1 MKRVTVD
8 MAAQATGLFDVH
20 RFRQHTKKERE
31 SAWHAFRALGVGGS
45 DMSTILGLNPYSTP
59 YDLWLEKTNRQQPE
73 DISGKWAIVKGNA
86 LEVELR
92 RRFRQLHPEYQV
104 IDGTD
109 ISLVSKQHPLM
120 HASLDGF
127 VYDEESDSWGILEI
141 KTANANRGRTDWHD
155 ETGELVAP
163 QYYMAQVTHYMA
175 VTGFTWGVFY
185 ADIGESEP
193 VEVRFE
199 RDEDDIHAVIKAAE
213 DFWGFV
219 TRDEMPTLTGADV
232 AKAYPEPSEG
242 IEDMSDSTDLRRLMA
257 DYQQTTADLS
267 ALKQHK
273 EELQDCILPYI
284 GDHEGVR
291 CGNMQATYK
300 HSTRKGYTRVVQPW
314 EGHLPIH
321 RNQTEEN
328 QVKENRYGTVSDTGA
343 ERADAGHEPAAPD
356 EAAAREELASHRG
369 GHAAGDEREA
379 PLPDVREHHQPRTP
393 AGQLLGRIG
402 VVMLHA
408 LHEPRSGTVERER
421 ARHGLHPAI
430 R

>member
-1 MKRVTVD
+1 MSRMTIDKARRSTD
-8 MAAQATGLFDVH
+8 MFSLRRFGGAGTTKESRH
-20 RFRQHTKKERE
+20 R
-31 SAWHAFRALGVGGS
+31 AWLAFRTEGVGGS
-45 DMSTILGLNPYSTP
+45 DMSTILGLNTYTTP
-59 YDLWLEKTNRQQPE
+59 YELWLEKTGRQKPE
-73 DISGKWAIVKGNA
+73 DISGRWAIIKGNA

-109 ISLVSKQHPLM
+109 ISLVSISHPVM

-127 VYDEESDSWGILEI
+127 IYDEASDSWGILEI

-155 ETGELVAP
+155 DMGELIAP
-163 QYYMAQVTHYMA
+163 DYYMAQVTHYMA
-175 VTGFTWGVFY
+175 VTGFRWGYVY

-193 VEVRFE
+193 VEIRFE
-199 RDEDDIHAVIKAAE
+199 RDEDDVNAVITAAE

-219 TRDEMPTLTGADV
+219 ARDEMPRLTGQDV
-232 AKAYPEPSEG
+232 AKAYPDPAEG
-242 IEDMSDSTDLRRLMA
+242 IEDMTGDSDLQDVMDSYRQVIA
-257 DYQQTTADLS
+257 DEK
-267 ALKQHK
+267 ALKARK
-273 EELQDCILPYI
+273 EELQDCILVYV

-291 CGNMQATYK
+291 CGNLQATYK
-300 HSTRKGYTRVVQPW
+300 TSSRKGYTRVVEPW
-314 EGHLPIH
+314 EGRTFRFSEI
-321 RNQTEEN
+321 
-328 QVKENRYGTVSDTGA
+328 KERRTDYGTVSDTGA

>member
-219 TRDEMPTLTGADV
+219 TRDEMPALTGADV

-267 ALKQHK
+267 ALKQLLK
-273 EELQDCILPYI
+273 RNPLPRWCRVCGQRFEYTM
-284 GDHEGVR
+284 GDHISCSSEFSIAET
-291 CGNMQATYK
+291 MDTLK
-300 HSTRKGYTRVVQPW
+300 SMFPTEQPNF
-314 EGHLPIH
+314 ETI
-321 RNQTEEN
+321 
-328 QVKENRYGTVSDTGA
+328 A
-343 ERADAGHEPAAPD
+343 I
-356 EAAAREELASHRG
+356 EAA
-369 GHAAGDEREA
+369 
-379 PLPDVREHHQPRTP
+379 
-393 AGQLLGRIG
+393 
-402 VVMLHA
+402 
-408 LHEPRSGTVERER
+408 HEDGEQN
-421 ARHGLHPAI
+421 G
-430 R
+430 

>member
-8 MAAQATGLFDVH
+8 MAAKATGLFDVH

-73 DISGKWAIVKGNA
+73 DISGKWAIIKGNA

-92 RRFRQLHPEYQV
+92 RRFRQLHQEYQV

-127 VYDEESDSWGILEI
+127 LYDSESDSFGVLEI

-219 TRDEMPTLTGADV
+219 TRGEMPALTGADV

-242 IEDMSDSTDLRRLMA
+242 IEDMAKKTVIRRAFPYLPVSVEARDAAASDDQTP
-257 DYQQTTADLS
+257 DYSDVFRPLPTVTADDSPVDVSVDEPEEPEQPQPSPVEAKRSEMIRRFQTLGVAS
-267 ALKQHK
+267 DAEACETISKILNREVKSSDELGEAELDKVIGQLK
-273 EELQDCILPYI
+273 
-284 GDHEGVR
+284 
-291 CGNMQATYK
+291 A
-300 HSTRKGYTRVVQPW
+300 S
-314 EGHLPIH
+314 
-321 RNQTEEN
+321 
-328 QVKENRYGTVSDTGA
+328 VKEG
-343 ERADAGHEPAAPD
+343 E
-356 EAAAREELASHRG
+356 
-369 GHAAGDEREA
+369 
-379 PLPDVREHHQPRTP
+379 
-393 AGQLLGRIG
+393 
-402 VVMLHA
+402 
-408 LHEPRSGTVERER
+408 
-421 ARHGLHPAI
+421 
-430 R
+430 

>member
-73 DISGKWAIVKGNA
+73 DISGKWAIIKGNA

-127 VYDEESDSWGILEI
+127 IYDPESDSFGVLEI

-155 ETGELVAP
+155 ETGELIAP
-163 QYYMAQVTHYMA
+163 DYYLAQVTHYMA
-175 VTGFTWGVFY
+175 VTGFAWGVFY

-193 VEVRFE
+193 VEVQFE

-219 TRDEMPTLTGADV
+219 TRGLPLG
-232 AKAYPEPSEG
+232 PESGPDDG
-242 IEDMSDSTDLRRLMA
+242 
-257 DYQQTTADLS
+257 
-267 ALKQHK
+267 
-273 EELQDCILPYI
+273 QD
-284 GDHEGVR
+284 
-291 CGNMQATYK
+291 
-300 HSTRKGYTRVVQPW
+300 
-314 EGHLPIH
+314 
-321 RNQTEEN
+321 
-328 QVKENRYGTVSDTGA
+328 
-343 ERADAGHEPAAPD
+343 
-356 EAAAREELASHRG
+356 
-369 GHAAGDEREA
+369 
-379 PLPDVREHHQPRTP
+379 
-393 AGQLLGRIG
+393 
-402 VVMLHA
+402 
-408 LHEPRSGTVERER
+408 
-421 ARHGLHPAI
+421 
-430 R
+430 

>member
-1 MKRVTVD
+1 MSRMTIDKARRSTD
-8 MAAQATGLFDVH
+8 MFSLRRFGGAGTTKESRHQAWLS
-20 RFRQHTKKERE
+20 FRTE
-31 SAWHAFRALGVGGS
+31 GVGGS
-45 DMSTILGLNPYSTP
+45 DMSTILGFNTYKTP
-59 YDLWLEKTNRQQPE
+59 YELWLEKTGRQEPE
-73 DISGKWAIVKGNA
+73 DISGRWAIIKGNA

-92 RRFRQLHPEYQV
+92 RRFRQLHPEFQV

-109 ISLVSKQHPLM
+109 ISLVSDAHPVM

-127 VYDEESDSWGILEI
+127 IYDEASDSWGILEI
-141 KTANANRGRTDWHD
+141 KTANANRGRTDWHND
-155 ETGELVAP
+155 EGELIAP
-163 QYYMAQVTHYMA
+163 DYYMAQVTHYMA

-267 ALKQHK
+267 ALKQRK

-314 EGHLPIH
+314 EG
-321 RNQTEEN
+321 RTFRFTEI
-328 QVKENRYGTVSDTGA
+328 KPKKTK
-343 ERADAGHEPAAPD
+343 
-356 EAAAREELASHRG
+356 
-369 GHAAGDEREA
+369 
-379 PLPDVREHHQPRTP
+379 
-393 AGQLLGRIG
+393 
-402 VVMLHA
+402 
-408 LHEPRSGTVERER
+408 
-421 ARHGLHPAI
+421 
-430 R
+430 

>member
-92 RRFRQLHPEYQV
+92 RRFRQMHPEWTV

-155 ETGELVAP
+155 ETGELIAP
-163 QYYMAQVTHYMA
+163 DYYLAQVTHYMA
-175 VTGFTWGVFY
+175 VTGFRWGYFY
-185 ADIGESEP
+185 ADIGE
-193 VEVRFE
+193 
-199 RDEDDIHAVIKAAE
+199 A
-213 DFWGFV
+213 
-219 TRDEMPTLTGADV
+219 
-232 AKAYPEPSEG
+232 EPSPVDVKRAEMIRRFQALG
-242 IEDMSDSTDLRRLMA
+242 VASDAEACETITKILNREVKASDELTEAELDKVLG
-257 DYQQTTADLS
+257 Q
-267 ALKQHK
+267 LK
-273 EELQDCILPYI
+273 
-284 GDHEGVR
+284 
-291 CGNMQATYK
+291 A
-300 HSTRKGYTRVVQPW
+300 S
-314 EGHLPIH
+314 
-321 RNQTEEN
+321 
-328 QVKENRYGTVSDTGA
+328 VKEG
-343 ERADAGHEPAAPD
+343 E
-356 EAAAREELASHRG
+356 
-369 GHAAGDEREA
+369 
-379 PLPDVREHHQPRTP
+379 
-393 AGQLLGRIG
+393 
-402 VVMLHA
+402 
-408 LHEPRSGTVERER
+408 
-421 ARHGLHPAI
+421 
-430 R
+430 

>member
-20 RFRQHTKKERE
+20 RFCQRTKAERE

-92 RRFRQLHPEYQV
+92 RRFRKLHPEYQV

-127 VYDEESDSWGILEI
+127 VYDEASDSWGILEI

-232 AKAYPEPSEG
+232 AKAYPEPSKG

-267 ALKQHK
+267 EAELDKVLGELK
-273 EELQDCILPYI
+273 
-284 GDHEGVR
+284 
-291 CGNMQATYK
+291 A
-300 HSTRKGYTRVVQPW
+300 S
-314 EGHLPIH
+314 
-321 RNQTEEN
+321 
-328 QVKENRYGTVSDTGA
+328 VKEGK
-343 ERADAGHEPAAPD
+343 
-356 EAAAREELASHRG
+356 
-369 GHAAGDEREA
+369 
-379 PLPDVREHHQPRTP
+379 
-393 AGQLLGRIG
+393 
-402 VVMLHA
+402 
-408 LHEPRSGTVERER
+408 
-421 ARHGLHPAI
+421 
-430 R
+430 

>member
-20 RFRQHTKKERE
+20 RFRQRTKKERE

-73 DISGKWAIVKGNA
+73 DISGKWAIIKGNA

-127 VYDEESDSWGILEI
+127 VYDEASDSWGILEI

-163 QYYMAQVTHYMA
+163 MYYMAQVTHYMA

-199 RDEDDIHAVIKAAE
+199 RDEDDIHAVIQSRRGLL
-213 DFWGFV
+213 GFRHPRRNARPHRRGRGKGV
-219 TRDEMPTLTGADV
+219 PGAF
-232 AKAYPEPSEG
+232 G
-242 IEDMSDSTDLRRLMA
+242 
-257 DYQQTTADLS
+257 
-267 ALKQHK
+267 
-273 EELQDCILPYI
+273 
-284 GDHEGVR
+284 
-291 CGNMQATYK
+291 
-300 HSTRKGYTRVVQPW
+300 
-314 EGHLPIH
+314 GH
-321 RNQTEEN
+321 R
-328 QVKENRYGTVSDTGA
+328 
-343 ERADAGHEPAAPD
+343 GHE
-356 EAAAREELASHRG
+356 RQH
-369 GHAAGDEREA
+369 
-379 PLPDVREHHQPRTP
+379 
-393 AGQLLGRIG
+393 
-402 VVMLHA
+402 
-408 LHEPRSGTVERER
+408 
-421 ARHGLHPAI
+421 
-430 R
+430 

>member
-8 MAAQATGLFDVH
+8 MAAKATGLFDVH
-20 RFRQHTKKERE
+20 RFRQRTKTDRE
-31 SAWHAFRALGVGGS
+31 SAWRKFRALGVGGS

-109 ISLVSKQHPLM
+109 ISLVSKEHPLM

-232 AKAYPEPSEG
+232 AKAYPEPSKG

-267 ALKQHK
+267 EAELDKVLGELK
-273 EELQDCILPYI
+273 
-284 GDHEGVR
+284 
-291 CGNMQATYK
+291 A
-300 HSTRKGYTRVVQPW
+300 S
-314 EGHLPIH
+314 
-321 RNQTEEN
+321 
-328 QVKENRYGTVSDTGA
+328 VKEGK
-343 ERADAGHEPAAPD
+343 
-356 EAAAREELASHRG
+356 
-369 GHAAGDEREA
+369 
-379 PLPDVREHHQPRTP
+379 
-393 AGQLLGRIG
+393 
-402 VVMLHA
+402 
-408 LHEPRSGTVERER
+408 
-421 ARHGLHPAI
+421 
-430 R
+430 

>member
-73 DISGKWAIVKGNA
+73 DISGKWAIIKGNA
-86 LEVELR
+86 
-92 RRFRQLHPEYQV
+92 
-104 IDGTD
+104 

-219 TRDEMPTLTGADV
+219 TRDEMPALTGADV

-273 EELQDCILPYI
+273 EELQGCILPYI
-284 GDHEGVR
+284 GDHDGVR

-314 EGHLPIH
+314 EG
-321 RNQTEEN
+321 
-328 QVKENRYGTVSDTGA
+328 
-343 ERADAGHEPAAPD
+343 
-356 EAAAREELASHRG
+356 
-369 GHAAGDEREA
+369 
-379 PLPDVREHHQPRTP
+379 RTFRFSEIKP
-393 AGQLLGRIG
+393 KK
-402 VVMLHA
+402 
-408 LHEPRSGTVERER
+408 TK
-421 ARHGLHPAI
+421 
-430 R
+430 

>member
-127 VYDEESDSWGILEI
+127 VYDEASDSWGILEI

-163 QYYMAQVTHYMA
+163 MYYMAQVTHYMA

-193 VEVRFE
+193 VCEKHGCPLYPARPIPCPE
-199 RDEDDIHAVIKAAE
+199 CALEA
-213 DFWGFV
+213 
-219 TRDEMPTLTGADV
+219 DEM
-232 AKAYPEPSEG
+232 Y
-242 IEDMSDSTDLRRLMA
+242 A
-257 DYQQTTADLS
+257 DYGL
-267 ALKQHK
+267 
-273 EELQDCILPYI
+273 
-284 GDHEGVR
+284 
-291 CGNMQATYK
+291 
-300 HSTRKGYTRVVQPW
+300 
-314 EGHLPIH
+314 
-321 RNQTEEN
+321 
-328 QVKENRYGTVSDTGA
+328 
-343 ERADAGHEPAAPD
+343 ER
-356 EAAAREELASHRG
+356 
-369 GHAAGDEREA
+369 
-379 PLPDVREHHQPRTP
+379 
-393 AGQLLGRIG
+393 
-402 VVMLHA
+402 
-408 LHEPRSGTVERER
+408 
-421 ARHGLHPAI
+421 
-430 R
+430 